1 MLRKQQLAKQTSF
14 LPFLNL
20 AAFKKT
26 ETLQKEKGLQKML
39 RVKQNPRR
47 GGEGG
52 VATWKLEALW
62 G

>member
-1 MLRKQQLAKQTSF
+1 MAKQTSF
-14 LPFLNL
+14 LPFLKL

-39 RVKQNPRR
+39 RVKQNRR
-47 GGEGG
+47 REGEGAG
-52 VATWKLEALW
+52 ATWMLEALW